1 MTDIIHILIMRFMRK
16 LEYNNKLLDLIW
28 NRFEALANPIRLR
41 IIIALNERPM
51 CVCELSEYLSEKQP
65 LISQH
70 LSTLRDSRLVDS
82 KRIGNRIQY
91 SISDKKVVNIIKLMA
106 DITVRKLKELQV
118 DI

>member
-1 MTDIIHILIMRFMRK
+1 M
-16 LEYNNKLLDLIW
+16 
-28 NRFEALANPIRLR
+28 ANPVRLR
-41 IIIALNERPM
+41 IMIALSERPM

-70 LSTLRDSRLVDS
+70 LAILRNSGLVDT

-91 SISDKKVVNIIKLMA
+91 SISDDKVVDVIKIME

>member
-1 MTDIIHILIMRFMRK
+1 M
-16 LEYNNKLLDLIW
+16 
-28 NRFEALANPIRLR
+28 ANPVRLR
-41 IIIALNERPM
+41 IMIALSERPM

-70 LSTLRDSRLVDS
+70 LSILRNSKLVDT

-91 SISDKKVVNIIKLMA
+91 SISDEKVVDIIKIME

>member
-1 MTDIIHILIMRFMRK
+1 M
-16 LEYNNKLLDLIW
+16 
-28 NRFEALANPIRLR
+28 ANPVRLR
-41 IIIALNERPM
+41 IMIALSERPM

-70 LSTLRDSRLVDS
+70 LSILRNSKLVDT

-91 SISDKKVVNIIKLMA
+91 SISDEKVVDIIKIME

-118 DI
+118 NI

>member
-1 MTDIIHILIMRFMRK
+1 MRK
-16 LEYNNKLLDLIW
+16 FEYSNKLLELIW
-28 NRFEALANPIRLR
+28 DRFEALANPVRLR
-41 IIIALNERPM
+41 IMIALSERPM

-70 LSTLRDSRLVDS
+70 LAILRDSKLVDA

-91 SISDKKVVNIIKLMA
+91 SIGDEKIVDIIKLME